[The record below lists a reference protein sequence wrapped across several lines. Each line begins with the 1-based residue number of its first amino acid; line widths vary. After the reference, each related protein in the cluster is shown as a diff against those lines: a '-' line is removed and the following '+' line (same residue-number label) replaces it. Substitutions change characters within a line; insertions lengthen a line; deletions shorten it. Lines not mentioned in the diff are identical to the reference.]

1 MTALV
6 LENLAALP
14 ALARSLRMLLTRLAR
29 AIDALVSARAARQIP
44 EWQMRQVQSEIN
56 RQLGFI
62 RAGRMRLLSGR
73 NRDSNPLGVQ
83 SRGELARFVFES
95 IWFACPGF
103 ADGFKGREPLQG
115 LETLGEVIGVE
126 ERCEVLAKL
135 VVAVVVIAP
144 DSRLLEGA
152 VHPLDLSV
160 RPRVVWLC

>member
-73 NRDSNPLGVQ
+73 NRDSNPLG
-83 SRGELARFVFES
+83 RAILALAV
-95 IWFACPGF
+95 
-103 ADGFKGREPLQG
+103 PL
-115 LETLGEVIGVE
+115 
-126 ERCEVLAKL
+126 
-135 VVAVVVIAP
+135 
-144 DSRLLEGA
+144 
-152 VHPLDLSV
+152 
-160 RPRVVWLC
+160 